1 MLSHW
6 AAESNS
12 SPADVQAAVRDS
24 CFAVWHAGS
33 WLTGARGT
41 VRQLAMR
48 GLMGMGMESTWGT
61 MRRIR
66 SCRKPSGAACAPELQ
81 VWLLMCAQ
89 THEWMRMTTLICC
102 IDKLLALMQPCLPD
116 GTVLRQHLQL
126 TSTRSQ
132 RAQHQHTPAVCATGI
147 ADRLAFHPAV
157 SRSKHSLLGQLQSYR
172 AADAH
177 MLCRDPSQ
185 SGRWR

>member
-132 RAQHQHTPAVCATGI
+132 RSRKFSALCCSAASTYACSLRNRHSRPIGI
-147 ADRLAFHPAV
+147 PSSSFPLKAFIAWT
-157 SRSKHSLLGQLQSYR
+157 
-172 AADAH
+172 AAE
-177 MLCRDPSQ
+177 LPCS
-185 SGRWR
+185 